1 MSSGAGGQ
9 SRHATRGRPDLDE
22 APTHP
27 VGEAAFHRLQCIHH
41 ALRQDLATVNRLAA
55 RVLDGL
61 PGHEVRAGV
70 VLLRTSTPLWDLRRN
85 CLGYCRFV
93 EGHHDVEDTALFPA
107 LRASNPAIGPAVD
120 RLEADHREVA
130 EIAGEVEQ
138 AADDLVREDT
148 PAARSRLAGA
158 LRRMSD
164 HLLGHLEFE
173 EETIGPTMRR
183 WSREP

>member
-1 MSSGAGGQ
+1 MSSGAAGHAM
-9 SRHATRGRPDLDE
+9 SRPPDLEE

-27 VGEAAFHRLQCIHH
+27 VGEAAFHRLQCIHD

-61 PGHEVRAGV
+61 PGDEARAGV
-70 VLLRTSTPLWDLRRN
+70 ALLRTSTPLWDLRRN

-93 EGHHDVEDTALFPA
+93 EGHHGVEDTKLFPA
-107 LRASNPAIGPAVD
+107 LRASNPAIEPAVD

-130 EIAGEVEQ
+130 GIAAEVEQ

-164 HLLGHLEFE
+164 HLLAHLDFE